1 MFSILSYASSVVLQR
16 AMPVGPSV
24 TMLVHTEISL
34 QLLNRLPVF
43 CTDIQGLGR
52 MKQTDFVSPLT
63 FPLAPT

>member
-1 MFSILSYASSVVLQR
+1 MFSILSYASSVVLHK

-34 QLLNRLPVF
+34 QLLNRLPTF
-43 CTDIQGLGR
+43 CTDIHDLGR
-52 MKQTDFVSPLT
+52 MKPTDFVSPLT